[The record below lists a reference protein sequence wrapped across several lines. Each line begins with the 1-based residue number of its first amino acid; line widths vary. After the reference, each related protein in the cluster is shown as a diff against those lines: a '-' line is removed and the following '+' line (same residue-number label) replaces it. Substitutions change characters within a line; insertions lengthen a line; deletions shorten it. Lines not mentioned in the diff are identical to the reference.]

1 MRLIKEWKKCYKM
14 WSVWVF
20 ILIAASPE
28 IYQGFVSLGL
38 LKDIPNF
45 IDYSIRILAGIG
57 IVTRVIKQKGLENVN
72 INKEIS

>member
-14 WSVWVF
+14 WSIWIF

-28 IYQGFVSLGL
+28 IYQGFVTLGL
-38 LKDIPNF
+38 LNNIPNF

-57 IVTRVIKQKGLENVN
+57 IISRVIKQKGLENAN
-72 INKEIS
+72 FNKEIS